1 MGKRD
6 AGFVGCRI
14 FGTTDTSV
22 EVWSCG
28 NAHAAV
34 RTACSS
40 RHAAARQRHSARQP
54 PVPARP
60 IESVHSIF

>member
-6 AGFVGCRI
+6 ERGVGCRI
-14 FGTTDTSV
+14 VGTAGTSV

-28 NAHAAV
+28 NAHAVV
-34 RTACSS
+34 RTPCSS
-40 RHAAARQRHSARQP
+40 RHAAARQKAQRAQP

-60 IESVHSIF
+60 IESVHPIF